1 MKKFFVLF
9 LITNVF
15 VVYHSQIYSGGD
27 GSISNPYLISNLNDL
42 KYLSENKKDWNKNF
56 KQTADID
63 LSDSKSWN
71 SGNGFIPIG
80 NPVNYFYGTYDGGL
94 KKIISLNINN
104 NILVNAGLFGY
115 ISTTSKLKNIILE
128 GGEVNAR
135 QWVGSLVGE
144 SYGEILNCKSS
155 CIVSGEK
162 YVGGLIG
169 MSSDKFQT
177 ITNCSASGKVT
188 GWYTSE
194 NIGGLV
200 GVSKSSIDNCSF
212 SGDVSGKD
220 KVGGL
225 IGSSFAQ
232 ISNCNSSGNVNGDLY
247 VGGLVGLNNNNIL
260 NSYSNS
266 NVTGYF
272 AGGLVGD
279 MGSFS
284 ISNCYATG
292 DIIGKNS
299 TVYIGGP
306 KCGGLAAFFG
316 PYGLIGTSFFCGKVS
331 GTIAGGLIGELRS
344 GIGLTTITNCFA
356 RTTISSSASG
366 LIGQVSSNL
375 RITNSYAALI
385 NTSGREFGGL
395 FSQLNSNVVLNNTYW
410 DSELSGEVNASYN
423 SSSMNSYGKNTSQMK
438 TQSTFQN
445 WDFLNIWAINP
456 LINNGYPY
464 LSKNMGNL
472 NTEEINKNIFIKIFP
487 TSTKDILYINSKTKI
502 YKYSIYSYNGK
513 LIKESDINSKNVQL
527 NLHYLLLG
535 IYIIKLETS
544 MGIISKRIFKN

>member
-94 KKIISLNINN
+94 KKIINLNINN

-316 PYGLIGTSFFCGKVS
+316 PYGLIGTSFF
-331 GTIAGGLIGELRS
+331 L
-344 GIGLTTITNCFA
+344 
-356 RTTISSSASG
+356 
-366 LIGQVSSNL
+366 
-375 RITNSYAALI
+375 
-385 NTSGREFGGL
+385 
-395 FSQLNSNVVLNNTYW
+395 W
-410 DSELSGEVNASYN
+410 
-423 SSSMNSYGKNTSQMK
+423 
-438 TQSTFQN
+438 
-445 WDFLNIWAINP
+445 
-456 LINNGYPY
+456 
-464 LSKNMGNL
+464 
-472 NTEEINKNIFIKIFP
+472 
-487 TSTKDILYINSKTKI
+487 
-502 YKYSIYSYNGK
+502 
-513 LIKESDINSKNVQL
+513 
-527 NLHYLLLG
+527 
-535 IYIIKLETS
+535 
-544 MGIISKRIFKN
+544 